1 MKSSPSWYYHF
12 WVRIAKHAQSI
23 QNKFTY
29 LHNVSRKNVEMK
41 LIFCLQINTKVFY
54 KLIVSLWVCLAK
66 HAQSTQKNKLAMPL
80 QYLKENIISWQ
91 YLKKK
96 VSDEFDF
103 LKADKHE
110 SFLQIDTMILMSLQ
124 VFIISQVSCKLI

>member
-1 MKSSPSWYYHF
+1 MC
-12 WVRIAKHAQSI
+12 VARLAQI
-23 QNKFTY
+23 
-29 LHNVSRKNVEMK
+29 
-41 LIFCLQINTKVFY
+41 
-54 KLIVSLWVCLAK
+54 
-66 HAQSTQKNKLAMPL
+66 TQYNNFA
-80 QYLKENIISWQ
+80 ISWQ

-96 VSDEFDF
+96 VSDEVDF

>member
-1 MKSSPSWYYHF
+1 
-12 WVRIAKHAQSI
+12 
-23 QNKFTY
+23 
-29 LHNVSRKNVEMK
+29 
-41 LIFCLQINTKVFY
+41 
-54 KLIVSLWVCLAK
+54 
-66 HAQSTQKNKLAMPL
+66 MPL

-96 VSDEFDF
+96 VSDEVDF

-124 VFIISQVSCKLI
+124 VFIISQVSYKLI